1 MILTQATLVEI
12 SDKISRILDEDSE
25 RFGAVDLWWN
35 KVASERKLTSRSEKL
50 AWLKATGGIEY
61 SSDPS
66 GGQSHLERLD
76 QLWHEL
82 TPKFAESALLLNQAD
97 FSDVDGQGFDASL
110 EWWRA
115 RLAEARHW
123 PQWAVSE
130 VLRSNPVTYDGQ
142 PLFSTTH
149 PVDGKNA
156 ANGTFSNS
164 FSGGTHTLS
173 IAADGATNAQ
183 RIATACAAIRK
194 LKGPNGKPRGLRASR
209 IFVPPALE
217 MAASIA
223 LESTFVGGTVG
234 STELTAAQRRLN
246 LDLVVCDEIGA
257 EYPGGSDAVYYL
269 GVDSVIGGQMGIG
282 GVIYGEREP
291 FTIEAQPKSWS
302 LESIDAFAWKAKGR
316 NVAAPGHPFLIFKCA

>member
-1 MILTQATLVEI
+1 MILTQQILVEI
-12 SDKISRILDEDSE
+12 SDKISKIVDEDSE
-25 RFGAVDLWWN
+25 RFGKVDLWWN

-97 FSDVDGQGFDASL
+97 FSDTDGQGFDASL

-130 VLRSNPVTYDGQ
+130 VMRANPVTYDGQ
-142 PLFSTTH
+142 LLFSASH
-149 PVDGKNA
+149 PVNGQNT
-156 ANGTFSNS
+156 ANGVFSNS
-164 FSGGTHTLS
+164 FTGVTMLATVDQG
-173 IAADGATNAQ
+173 AANAVK
-183 RIATACAAIRK
+183 IATACANIRK
-194 LKGPNGKPRGLRASR
+194 LRGPNGKPRGLRASR

-223 LESTFVGGTVG
+223 LEATFVGGTVG
-234 STELTAAQRRLN
+234 STEMTASQRRLN
-246 LDLVVCDEIGA
+246 LEIVVCDELGA
-257 EYPGGSDAVYYL
+257 EYSGGSDAVYYL

-282 GVIYGEREP
+282 GVIYGEREA